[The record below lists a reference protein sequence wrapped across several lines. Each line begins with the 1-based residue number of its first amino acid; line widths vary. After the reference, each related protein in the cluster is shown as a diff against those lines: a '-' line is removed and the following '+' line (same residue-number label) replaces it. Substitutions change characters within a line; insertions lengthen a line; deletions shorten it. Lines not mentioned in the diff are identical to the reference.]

1 MTSTYVQK
9 AIDVGLVAYASSDY
23 VIKSLH
29 DYGEKLRAN
38 RYGDNANEALA
49 RALLER
55 DDPVINIV
63 LAANATSIDV
73 LASLFS
79 KSKVVPIDHA
89 QICYLK
95 SLRLAT
101 LSNDV
106 SQNLWTADFPK
117 RVISEDELAHLL
129 ETGDEDEVYALFEN
143 KMVDPHL
150 LEDLYGGTGIF
161 QSIASERR
169 RRIVM
174 ATTCNKR
181 LTMEQKSEHGP
192 DLSFMRIHRKLH
204 ELLATAPVDI
214 SWADTLHHLISSLN
228 PFNLPPP
235 DQSVLPIL
243 ERWKMMD
250 DDRDG
255 YYTELKLK
263 DEIRCLMGA
272 MYGAHYDRKD
282 KNYEL
287 VIDGSVMSE
296 DVAVRCAFYGKG
308 KLDESKMAAGY
319 QRDGSAYVLAAMN
332 NQAMLLTQKLRII
345 FEENHLKGDLR
356 YRYRDCCKHL
366 HANYPY
372 FDPRPLSEWLT
383 DAQREDRDTIS
394 NQESTVIEKLSAQLD
409 EIKGKN
415 GEIEKLIGRLKMSLI
430 WGVLILSA
438 LILART

>member
-9 AIDVGLVAYASSDY
+9 AIDVGLVAYASSDH

-38 RYGDNANEALA
+38 PYGGDGNEALEL
-49 RALLER
+49 ALLER
-55 DDPVINIV
+55 DDPAINIV
-63 LAANATSIDV
+63 LASNATSLDV

-79 KSKVVPIDHA
+79 KSKVIPIDHA

-106 SQNLWTADFPK
+106 SQNLWTTDFPK
-117 RVISEDELAHLL
+117 RVITEDDLAHFL

-150 LEDLYGGTGIF
+150 LEDLYSGTGIF
-161 QSIASERR
+161 ESIASGRR

-192 DLSFMRIHRKLH
+192 DLSFMGIHRKLH
-204 ELLATAPVDI
+204 GLLATAPVDI

-228 PFNLPPP
+228 PFNLPTP
-235 DQSVLPIL
+235 DKSVLPIL
-243 ERWKMMD
+243 ERWTTMG

-255 YYTELKLK
+255 YYTELKLT

-272 MYGAHYDRKD
+272 MYGAHYDRTD
-282 KNYEL
+282 PNYEL

-308 KLDESKMAAGY
+308 KLDESTMAVGF

-332 NQAMLLTQKLRII
+332 NQTMLLTPKLRII

-366 HANYPY
+366 HANYHY

-383 DAQREDRDTIS
+383 DAQLEDRDTIS
-394 NQESTVIEKLSAQLD
+394 NQESVVIEKFSAQLD

-415 GEIEKLIGRLKMSLI
+415 GEIEKLIGRLKMGLI
-430 WGVLILSA
+430 WGVLILSV